1 MLSNELVKK
10 CFVEGKNNEPHE
22 KGSITLYLCWDEGF
36 FWGKNQCHY
45 RYVSFKNQSRRSK
58 M

>member
-1 MLSNELVKK
+1 MLSNELVEK

-45 RYVSFKNQSRRSK
+45 D

>member
-1 MLSNELVKK
+1 MLSNELVEK
-10 CFVEGKNNEPHE
+10 CFVEGKNNEPHK

-45 RYVSFKNQSRRSK
+45 RYVSFKNQSIRSK